1 MAPVDVAL
9 HCLAII
15 SLLFW
20 ISLFLIHIVAITYG
34 KWKLY
39 RKPSQPSPEEPR
51 PGVSILKP
59 LTGVDPNL
67 YTNLETFFKMDYPS
81 YEILFCIQDEM
92 DPSIMVVK
100 SLMEKYPKVDAKV
113 FIGGKKV
120 GLNPKI
126 NNMVQGYEASKND
139 LILISDSGLQMKEDS
154 LSMMVASLYE
164 RKNIGMVHQIP
175 HVCPREGFAGVLET
189 VYFGTQHAKLYLAL
203 NLAGI
208 NCTTGMSCL
217 FRKDVMDEV
226 GGLATFGK
234 YLAEDFFF
242 AKAFL
247 DKGYMMNI
255 STYPALQNS
264 GYYSVSHFQNRLLR
278 WKQLRSAMAPHTIL
292 LEPMTECF
300 FLGATASL
308 SVSYLF
314 GWNSIV
320 FFLLHMLVWFLLDY
334 IMLRTM
340 NEGPIQFSKFEFLV
354 GWLFR
359 ELSSPYVMLRSHFSS
374 AVSWRHKSYRLK
386 WGGELEEIRD
396 KIRV

>member
-113 FIGGKKV
+113 FIV
-120 GLNPKI
+120 
-126 NNMVQGYEASKND
+126 
-139 LILISDSGLQMKEDS
+139 KEDS